1 VGWGGGQ
8 VHDLVAWTRGDRNGA
23 CVMAGSDV
31 GGSWSLGG
39 EDDGSA
45 TFGHGD
51 TDEDLRSGL
60 QGLAG
65 LVSGSAPLKDLLAKV
80 ATFAVRA
87 IPGADGAG
95 VTLLKPDPTVD
106 LVQTLASSAPFVAEV
121 DAIQYGLGEGPCIT
135 AAFERRTV
143 RSGSLGGER
152 MWPHF
157 GPRVGRLGVHS
168 VLSLPLL
175 LADETEAAVGA
186 INVYAHAKDAFDS
199 HAQQLGE
206 LFAAPAAVSVHNAQ
220 VLAQAQLLTEQ
231 LETALSSRA
240 VIDQAIGILI
250 SRSGDTS
257 EQAFAV
263 LQGLSQRD
271 KIKLATIAQHVV
283 DEAARRARAR
293 HSGTSAV

>member
-1 VGWGGGQ
+1 V
-8 VHDLVAWTRGDRNGA
+8 
-23 CVMAGSDV
+23 AGSDV
-31 GGSWSLGG
+31 SGRWTPGPLDEGSGPVG
-39 EDDGSA
+39 ADDGERELQAS
-45 TFGHGD
+45 
-51 TDEDLRSGL
+51 L

-65 LVSGSAPLKDLLAKV
+65 LVSGSAPLKDLLGTV

-95 VTLLKPDPTVD
+95 VTLLKPDPTADV
-106 LVQTLASSAPFVAEV
+106 VQTMASSDPFVDEV

-143 RSGSLGGER
+143 RSGSLGGDR
-152 MWPHF
+152 TWPRF

-175 LADETEAAVGA
+175 LPNDSALAVGA

-199 HAQQLGE
+199 HAQELGE

-220 VLAQAQLLTEQ
+220 VLAQAQTLTAQ
-231 LETALSSRA
+231 LEAALRSRA
-240 VIDQAIGILI
+240 VIDQALGILI

-257 EQAFAV
+257 EQAFGV
-263 LQGLSQRD
+263 LKNLSQRD
-271 KIKLATIAQHVV
+271 NVKLSTIAQHLV

-293 HSGTSAV
+293 HSTT